1 MKLKPLLL
9 AGLAAIAIGC
19 KEKEEEQ
26 TFKIEPPPQG
36 GQVIKIPGGCKTL
49 EKHEFVN
56 QDIERIYCRDDNN
69 VLTIYTKF
77 VNLPDWTAR
86 RYEQ

>member
-1 MKLKPLLL
+1 MKLKSLLL

-19 KEKEEEQ
+19 GEKEEEQ
-26 TFKIEPPPQG
+26 TFKMEMPPQG
-36 GQVIKIPGGCKTL
+36 DQIVKIPEGCKTL

-56 QDIERIYCRDDNN
+56 ADIERIYCRDDKN

-77 VNLPDWTAR
+77 VNLPEWTAR